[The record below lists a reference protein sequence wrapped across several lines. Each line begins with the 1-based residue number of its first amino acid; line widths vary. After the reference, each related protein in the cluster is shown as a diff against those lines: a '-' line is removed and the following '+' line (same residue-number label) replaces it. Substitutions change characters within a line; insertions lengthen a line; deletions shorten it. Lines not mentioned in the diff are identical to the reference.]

1 MILILVQALHNRK
14 KMKKA
19 IIFDFF
25 GVLESHGQPNAQLL
39 DYIRQK
45 LKRGH
50 KIGLLSN
57 SSGQGMPEFFS
68 DKDELLFD
76 DMVFSGQVGV
86 AKPNPEI
93 YKIVAKKLGVEP
105 IECIYIDDDDYRV
118 EGAKVAGMQTI
129 LYENFNQTK
138 TDLEALL

>member
-1 MILILVQALHNRK
+1 MI
-14 KMKKA
+14 KA
-19 IIFDFF
+19 IIFDFY
-25 GVLESHGQPNAQLL
+25 GVVEQQGQPNKQLL
-39 DYIRQK
+39 DFIRQK
-45 LKRGH
+45 LKPSH

-93 YKIVAKKLGVEP
+93 YKIAANKLGVEP

-118 EGAKVAGMQTI
+118 EGAKVASMQAI
-129 LYENFNQTK
+129 LYENFDQMK
-138 TDLEALL
+138 TELEKVLE